1 MIKDTFTIRPRYE
14 EVDQMG
20 YVYHANYV
28 AYCHQARTELLSKIG
43 INDKILEDNG
53 IMLPV
58 ISFNIEYKKPA
69 YYDELLTIQ
78 TIIKELPAVRFIFK
92 FEIRDSQNIL
102 LSKANSTVVFV
113 DSKNGAPIKRYRKM
127 DNSYI
132 GLSLSRT
139 EIDKKFNLW
148 LSEKPVHISDEI
160 IFLGEIPRVN
170 SFEAQ
175 ITTFIDE
182 NGKPDFFPDD
192 SALAVINN
200 NKLVIVSGC
209 AHAGICNTIEYA
221 KKVTGINNVQAVIG
235 GFHLKYDNQQTQMTI
250 QYFQNNNIEEVY
262 PSHCTELPAL
272 AAFYKMFGSKQVK
285 TGNVYMF

>member
-1 MIKDTFTIRPRYE
+1 MKLTVLTENVAGSKLIAEHGLSYLVETESKTILFDTGNSDTFLKNADCLDI
-14 EVDQMG
+14 
-20 YVYHANYV
+20 
-28 AYCHQARTELLSKIG
+28 
-43 INDKILEDNG
+43 
-53 IMLPV
+53 
-58 ISFNIEYKKPA
+58 NIEKVV
-69 YYDELLTIQ
+69 D
-78 TIIKELPAVRFIFK
+78 
-92 FEIRDSQNIL
+92 
-102 LSKANSTVVFV
+102 TVVLSHGHWDHGDGLVYLGGQELITHPQAF
-113 DSKNGAPIKRYRKM
+113 IKRYRKT

-132 GLSLSRT
+132 GLSLTRT
-139 EIDKKFNLW
+139 EIEKKFNLW
-148 LSEKPVHISDEI
+148 LSKEPAHISDEI

-182 NGKPDFFPDD
+182 NGKPDFVPDD

-221 KKVTGINNVQAVIG
+221 KKITGINNIQAVIG

-272 AAFYKMFGSKQVK
+272 AAFYKTFGIKQVK
-285 TGNVYMF
+285 TGNVYVF